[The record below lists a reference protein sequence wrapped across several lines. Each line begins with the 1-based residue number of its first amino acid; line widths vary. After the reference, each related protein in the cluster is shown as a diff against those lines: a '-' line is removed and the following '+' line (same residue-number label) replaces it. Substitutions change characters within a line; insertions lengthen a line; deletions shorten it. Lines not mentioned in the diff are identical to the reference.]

1 MCVLQGR
8 RVGHAKDTPTECF
21 LQLRPTDMG
30 ERLVMGWRD
39 PAQDVTQHEGET
51 GDLSQ
56 REAERQAGDPSFK
69 MALPNSGVL
78 QKPVGPG
85 RQAGWGQQRSPRL
98 RGS

>member
-1 MCVLQGR
+1 MVNPLRFIEKEMKAPGGEAVCQP
-8 RVGHAKDTPTECF
+8 AKHEEET
-21 LQLRPTDMG
+21 
-30 ERLVMGWRD
+30 RL
-39 PAQDVTQHEGET
+39 AKHEGET

-69 MALPNSGVL
+69 MALRNSGVL

-85 RQAGWGQQRSPRL
+85 RQAGWGQQRWPRL

>member
-1 MCVLQGR
+1 MVNPLRFIEKEMKAPGGEAVCQP
-8 RVGHAKDTPTECF
+8 AKHEEETP
-21 LQLRPTDMG
+21 
-30 ERLVMGWRD
+30 V
-39 PAQDVTQHEGET
+39 AKHEGET

-69 MALPNSGVL
+69 MALRNSGVL

-85 RQAGWGQQRSPRL
+85 RQAGWGQQRWPRL